1 MITCSVLNSVKI
13 AERNQKFQL
22 KNMSHGNANINPL
35 LDALT
40 KNLDTLLLMLQG
52 IYNLFY
58 NNFFTHFISQRVH
71 VFSIPSY
78 WKYIPVHSKYCTIN
92 DSVKILISV

>member
-13 AERNQKFQL
+13 PERNPKFQL
-22 KNMSHGNANINPL
+22 TNMSHGNANINPL

-40 KNLDTLLLMLQG
+40 KTLDTLLLMLQG

-58 NNFFTHFISQRVH
+58 HNYFTHFISQRVRA
-71 VFSIPSY
+71 FSIL
-78 WKYIPVHSKYCTIN
+78 TIDN
-92 DSVKILISV
+92 IYLYKANIAQLLIV